1 MQQVPPGSGS
11 DRRRSGALS
20 IRPAR
25 PASPGQ
31 QVSPLFSTGKHLTL
45 EGGAGDVLKRNE
57 RGTRIASEVRRTLLY
72 AIVFIGVGLI
82 LALFVST
89 LWG

>member
-20 IRPAR
+20 IRP
-25 PASPGQ
+25 SSTGQ
-31 QVSPLFSTGKHLTL
+31 PVSPLFSTGKHVTL
-45 EGGAGDVLKRNE
+45 AGGAVDILKRNE
-57 RGTRIASEVRRTLLY
+57 RGSRIASDVRRTLLY

>member
-1 MQQVPPGSGS
+1 M
-11 DRRRSGALS
+11 
-20 IRPAR
+20 
-25 PASPGQ
+25 
-31 QVSPLFSTGKHLTL
+31 
-45 EGGAGDVLKRNE
+45 LKRNE